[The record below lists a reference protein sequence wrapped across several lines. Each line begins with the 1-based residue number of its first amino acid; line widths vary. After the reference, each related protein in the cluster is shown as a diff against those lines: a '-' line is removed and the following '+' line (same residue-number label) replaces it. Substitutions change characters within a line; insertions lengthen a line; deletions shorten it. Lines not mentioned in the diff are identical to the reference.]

1 MKARLFFSA
10 VWALQL
16 LLTHLAL
23 AGWHWQNPWPQPH
36 ELHDFYFVD
45 ANCGWVT
52 GRNGTIL
59 RTTDGGATWHPQ
71 TTRTW
76 YDISS
81 VCFIDVNTGWVS
93 GDYGAIMA
101 TEDGGGITALPP
113 VGEMRVPAGF
123 ELYQN
128 YPNPF
133 NPGTVISY
141 QLSAV
146 SDVKLRIFDV
156 LGRQVCTLV
165 DARQGAG
172 RYEVKWNNGRNGYG
186 LAVASGVYFCR
197 MEAGKF
203 RQSIKLLL
211 LR

>member
-52 GRNGTIL
+52 GRNGPIL

-113 VGEMRVPAGF
+113 VRDAVSPEGF

-133 NPGTVISY
+133 NPGTVVSY
-141 QLSAV
+141 QLSVV

-172 RYEVKWNNGRNGYG
+172 RYEVRWDGRNAYG
-186 LAVASGVYFCR
+186 FPAASGVYFCR
-197 MEAGKF
+197 MEAGGVS
-203 RQSIKLLL
+203 RSLKLLL